1 MFALQWRTRF
11 SPFAQNLISNFYF
24 KPTRHLFH
32 WKKRLCFTWAFL
44 SSWSLHS
51 SAVSRPYPGP
61 KQIIS
66 NVHKYCMRS
75 SARLVPANNKGMH
88 TTFSWWNTDTWSGA
102 SSVGGAG
109 RPGSHKLGRWAQG
122 QAGCLGGRGRH
133 LSLSCFWATLASA
146 AWQPSALLH
155 TWSGH
160 GIYSHTVPYS
170 MYSSS
175 WIRHTSLCS
184 RVLLSISTS
193 KNRHK
198 GGRDSWAQL
207 KKWRHHHIFHCI
219 LK

>member
-1 MFALQWRTRF
+1 MFALQWCTRF

-88 TTFSWWNTDTWSGA
+88 TTFSWWNIDTWSGA

-109 RPGSHKLGRWAQG
+109 RPGSHKLAGEPRSRQAASVGVDATWASPAFG
-122 QAGCLGGRGRH
+122 QHWPVRH
-133 LSLSCFWATLASA
+133 DNRLPCFTPDQAMASTLILYHILCTPAPGFGTPAYAQESCFRFPRARIDIKVAGTV
-146 AWQPSALLH
+146 
-155 TWSGH
+155 GH
-160 GIYSHTVPYS
+160 SSRNEGTITYSIV
-170 MYSSS
+170 
-175 WIRHTSLCS
+175 
-184 RVLLSISTS
+184 
-193 KNRHK
+193 
-198 GGRDSWAQL
+198 
-207 KKWRHHHIFHCI
+207 F
-219 LK
+219 